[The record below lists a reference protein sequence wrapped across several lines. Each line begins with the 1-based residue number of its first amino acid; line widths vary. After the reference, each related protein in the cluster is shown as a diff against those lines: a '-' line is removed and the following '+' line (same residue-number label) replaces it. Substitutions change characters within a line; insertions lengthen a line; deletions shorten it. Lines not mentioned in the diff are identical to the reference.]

1 MKEYVGW
8 IGIVSGV
15 LTAVSML
22 PQLLKIIKEKKAVSI
37 SYWMLGVLLAG
48 ICGWVWYGILK
59 EDKPVMMSNAVSL
72 LLNIITLIFT
82 IKYREKEA

>member
-8 IGIVSGV
+8 IGIISGV
-15 LTAVSML
+15 LTALSML
-22 PQLLKIIKEKKAVSI
+22 PQLFKIIKEKKAVSI

-48 ICGWVWYGILK
+48 ISGWVWYGVLK

>member
-22 PQLLKIIKEKKAVSI
+22 PQLFKIIKEKKAVSI

-59 EDKPVMMSNAVSL
+59 KDKPVMMSNAVSL